1 MKQDSNRKENLLSR
15 FISLQ
20 SEISELHENT
30 PRCNCQ
36 NSLEVRL
43 RTIGDGQHYV
53 YQCQICGEQ
62 RGNPIKKND
71 ALKISSSNPISGY
84 NKSLEISW
92 QAKRSEHIKVI
103 QDLEKKAREIDEELN
118 GPSEWS
124 LHTKT
129 RAEAETAV
137 NENLNFLIN
146 RIGKEQ
152 AIQIIERRLSTL
164 KQSIV
169 LERRKSSDRF
179 KTEDELKIWFENHLK
194 DDFYIRQEV
203 SGVHLAERVGV
214 RIDFLL
220 KARPHL
226 IDAGF
231 DSAIFGVEI
240 KYFPPEHDFTSKISR
255 GIWQTI
261 TYIDCEFQTKEGP
274 IKPKYCL
281 IFSNLSFQGEMALL
295 NDFYSENDRLEWSA
309 MLRVANHARV
319 GILRINGNKG
329 NFLGWSIY
337 FAGGVYFSCHAGD
350 MENKFRKSNANTIN
364 KKRIGNF

>member
-1 MKQDSNRKENLLSR
+1 MKQDLNHKENLRSR

-20 SEISELHENT
+20 SKISELHESI
-30 PRCNCQ
+30 PKCNCQ

-62 RGNPIKKND
+62 RGNPIKKSD
-71 ALKISSSNPISGY
+71 ALKMSSSNPISEY
-84 NKSLEISW
+84 NKSIEILW

-124 LHTKT
+124 SHTKT
-129 RAEAETAV
+129 KAEAETAV
-137 NENLNFLIN
+137 NEYLNILIS

-152 AIQIIERRLSTL
+152 AIKIIEQQLSTL

-169 LERRKSSDRF
+169 LERRKSLDRF
-179 KTEDELKIWFENHLK
+179 KTEGELKLWFEKNLK
-194 DDFYIRQEV
+194 NDFYIRQEV

-240 KYFPPEHDFTSKISR
+240 KFFPPEHDFTSKISR
-255 GIWQTI
+255 GIWQAI
-261 TYIDCEFQTKEGP
+261 TYTDCEFQTKEGP

-281 IFSNLSFQGEMALL
+281 VFSNLSFQEETALL
-295 NDFYSENDRLEWSA
+295 NDFYSENDKLEWAA

-319 GILRINGNKG
+319 GILRIKGNKG
-329 NFLGWSIY
+329 KFLGWSMY
-337 FAGGVYFSCHAGD
+337 FAGGVYFSCHTGD
-350 MENKFRKSNANTIN
+350 EQHEFRKSNENTIN
-364 KKRIGNF
+364 KMRIGNF